1 MNEPTK
7 PERPSLGN
15 TLLMSG
21 ICGVIGIC
29 LLLIG
34 FGVIPSND
42 PNPSGAARLMV
53 MGAGL
58 IFIFGGLMIL
68 VRDLSGVRNN
78 EEIPDNAP
86 LILRL
91 GGSLISIAMIALFA
105 LVCSV
110 IAFGPFFAGGAL
122 PDLTR
127 QMGSIGAAIFRTVM
141 GGLGLAFWYIVI
153 HLVLTKLRGTPVRPK

>member
-1 MNEPTK
+1 MNEPVE

-15 TLLMSG
+15 TLFMSG
-21 ICGVIGIC
+21 ICGVIGLC
-29 LLLIG
+29 VLLIG
-34 FGVIPSND
+34 LGVIPSND
-42 PNPSGAARLMV
+42 PNPSGAARLMTA
-53 MGAGL
+53 GAGM
-58 IFIFGGLMIL
+58 IFILGSLMVL
-68 VRDLSGVRNN
+68 VRDLSGARNN
-78 EEIPDNAP
+78 EDIPANAP

-110 IAFGPFFAGGAL
+110 IAFGPFFPGGAL

-127 QMGSIGAAIFRTVM
+127 QMGTAGAAIFRTIM

-153 HLVLTKLRGTPVRPK
+153 HLVLAKFRGTRARPK